1 MDTLNGLPEIAM
13 FVGVPAGG
21 KSTKSREYREK
32 GYVILSSDDIRAAI
46 VAENPELK
54 KLLTHPK
61 ISKEEKISVIENICK
76 GRFSDDIVGFL
87 VIITEKDRG
96 AEIENILHY
105 FQAKVREYKKIGVAR
120 VVSATELDERQKA
133 RVEEKLLQ
141 QTSYESFEVD
151 YSVDASL
158 IGGMVIRIG
167 DRVVDSSIRTK
178 LDTMTKNLRKV
189 SLS

>member
-1 MDTLNGLPEIAM
+1 MAKLIQGSYGDALFELALEKNELDSIAEQ
-13 FVGVPAGG
+13 VD
-21 KSTKSREYREK
+21 
-32 GYVILSSDDIRAAI
+32 ILAQSF
-46 VAENPELK
+46 AENPELL
-54 KLLTHPK
+54 KLLNHPK
-61 ISKEEKISVIENICK
+61 ISKEEKISVIENIFK

-96 AEIENILHY
+96 AEIEGILRY

-120 VVSATELDERQKA
+120 VTSAVELSADQKQ

-141 QTSYESFEVD
+141 QTSYESFEVE

-158 IGGMVIRIG
+158 IGGMIIRIG

-178 LDTMTKNLRKV
+178 MDNMAKNLRKV

>member
-1 MDTLNGLPEIAM
+1 MAKLIEGSYGDALFELALEQNELESIAEQ
-13 FVGVPAGG
+13 VD
-21 KSTKSREYREK
+21 
-32 GYVILSSDDIRAAI
+32 ILTQSF
-46 VAENPELK
+46 AENPELL

-61 ISKEEKISVIENICK
+61 ISKEEKISVIENIFK

-87 VIITEKDRG
+87 VIITQKDRG
-96 AEIENILHY
+96 AEIEAILNY
-105 FQAKVREYKKIGVAR
+105 FLAKVREYKKIGVAR
-120 VVSATELDERQKA
+120 VTSLVELSAEQKK

-178 LDTMTKNLRKV
+178 LDNMTKNLRKV

>member
-1 MDTLNGLPEIAM
+1 MAKLIEGSYGDALFELALERNALDSIAEQVDVLAQA
-13 FVGVPAGG
+13 F
-21 KSTKSREYREK
+21 
-32 GYVILSSDDIRAAI
+32 
-46 VAENPELK
+46 AENPELL
-54 KLLTHPK
+54 KLLNHPK
-61 ISKEEKISVIENICK
+61 ISKEEKISVIENVFK

-87 VIITEKDRG
+87 VIIVEKDRG
-96 AEIENILHY
+96 SEIAGIISY

-120 VVSATELDERQKA
+120 VASAVELSAEQKS

-178 LDTMTKNLRKV
+178 LDNMTNNLRKV

>member
-1 MDTLNGLPEIAM
+1 MAKLIEGSYGDALFELALEQNNLDSVAEQ
-13 FVGVPAGG
+13 VD
-21 KSTKSREYREK
+21 
-32 GYVILSSDDIRAAI
+32 ILTQSF
-46 VAENPELK
+46 AENPELL

-61 ISKEEKISVIENICK
+61 ISKEEKVSVIENIFK
-76 GRFSDDIVGFL
+76 GRFTDDIVGFL
-87 VIITEKDRG
+87 VVITEKDRG
-96 AEIENILHY
+96 AEIEGILRY
-105 FQAKVREYKKIGVAR
+105 FKAKVREYKKIGVAR
-120 VVSATELDERQKA
+120 VTSATELSAGQKA

-151 YSVDASL
+151 YAVDASL

>member
-1 MDTLNGLPEIAM
+1 MAKLIEGSYGDALFELALEQNELDSMAEQVDLLAQA
-13 FVGVPAGG
+13 F
-21 KSTKSREYREK
+21 
-32 GYVILSSDDIRAAI
+32 
-46 VAENPELK
+46 AENPELL
-54 KLLTHPK
+54 KLLNHPK
-61 ISKEEKISVIENICK
+61 ISKEEKIAVIENIFK

-96 AEIENILHY
+96 AEIEGILNY
-105 FQAKVREYKKIGVAR
+105 FKAKVREYKKIGVAR
-120 VVSATELDERQKA
+120 VTSAVELSADQKA

-151 YSVDASL
+151 YKVDDSL

-178 LDTMTKNLRKV
+178 LDNMTKNLRKV

>member
-1 MDTLNGLPEIAM
+1 MAKLIESSYGDALFELALEQNELDSVAEQ
-13 FVGVPAGG
+13 VD
-21 KSTKSREYREK
+21 
-32 GYVILSSDDIRAAI
+32 ILAQSF
-46 VAENPELK
+46 AENPELL

-61 ISKEEKISVIENICK
+61 ISKEEKISVIENIFK

-96 AEIENILHY
+96 AEIVNIFNY
-105 FQAKVREYKKIGVAR
+105 FRAKVREYKKIGVAH
-120 VVSATELDERQKA
+120 VVSATELSAQQRA

-141 QTSYESFEVD
+141 QTSYEKFEVE
-151 YSVDASL
+151 YKVDASL
-158 IGGMVIRIG
+158 IGGMIIRIG

-178 LDTMTKNLRKV
+178 MDNMTKNLRKV

>member
-1 MDTLNGLPEIAM
+1 MAKLIEGSYGDALFELALERNALDSIAEQVDVLAQA
-13 FVGVPAGG
+13 F
-21 KSTKSREYREK
+21 
-32 GYVILSSDDIRAAI
+32 
-46 VAENPELK
+46 AENPELL
-54 KLLTHPK
+54 KLLNHPK
-61 ISKEEKISVIENICK
+61 INKEEKISVIENIFK

-87 VIITEKDRG
+87 VIIVEKDRG
-96 AEIENILHY
+96 AEIDGILNY

-120 VVSATELDERQKA
+120 VTSAVELSVGQKQ

-141 QTSYESFEVD
+141 QTSYESFQVE

-178 LDTMTKNLRKV
+178 LDNMTKNLRKV